1 MNERGGF
8 SAEESPLCQPCKVR
22 KNRVDLSL
30 EGRKSPLISNQIIKS
45 SIEKLKEITKID
57 FSVRGTDGSVVASTK
72 NTEDIDSETVKQFAL
87 SPADSQEVQGY
98 HFFKVIGEEGTAE
111 YALIARGAG
120 EDVHMIGR
128 ICVSQLQDLIT
139 AYRERYDKSNFIQN
153 LLLDNLLLVD
163 IYNRAKKLHIQAER
177 SRVVFIIESK
187 HEKDTESVEVLRNMF
202 SDEEGNFITEVDEK
216 SIILVQEL
224 ENPDD
229 DYNVVEQTASAIRDT
244 LNTEAMMDVRVA
256 AGTIIRDISQVSRS
270 YKEARMAL
278 NVGKI
283 FYGAERIHM
292 YNKLGIGRLI
302 FQLPES
308 LCRMFIKEV
317 FTKQQPETFDDET
330 LQTINMFFDNNLN
343 VSETARQLFVHRNTL
358 VYRLEKLDK
367 STGLD
372 IRRFDDALTFK
383 IALMV
388 ENYLQYLDGNQN

>member
-1 MNERGGF
+1 M
-8 SAEESPLCQPCKVR
+8 
-22 KNRVDLSL
+22 
-30 EGRKSPLISNQIIKS
+30 ISNQIIKS

-57 FSVRGTDGSVVASTK
+57 FSVRGTDGSVAASTQGS
-72 NTEDIDSETVKQFAL
+72 EDVDAATVRQFAS
-87 SPADSQEVQGY
+87 SPADSQEVQGH
-98 HFFKVIGEEGTAE
+98 HFFKVMGEEDQTE
-111 YALIARGAG
+111 YILIARGAG

-128 ICVSQLQDLIT
+128 ICVSQLQDLVM
-139 AYRERYDKSNFIQN
+139 AYRERFDKSNFIQN

-163 IYNRAKKLHIQAER
+163 IYNRAKKLHIVSER
-177 SRVVFIIESK
+177 SRVVFIIETR
-187 HEKDTESVEVLRNMF
+187 HEKDTESMEVLRNMF
-202 SDEEGNFITEVDEK
+202 SDEEGHFITEVDEK

-224 ENPDD
+224 EAGGDNYEDI
-229 DYNVVEQTASAIRDT
+229 EQTANSIRDT
-244 LNTEAMMDVRVA
+244 LNTEAMTDVRVA
-256 AGTIIRDISQVSRS
+256 AGPIIHDISQVSRS

-283 FYGAERIHM
+283 FYSAERVHM

-302 FQLPES
+302 YQLPES

-317 FTKQQPETFDDET
+317 FTKQQPDTFDEET
-330 LQTINMFFDNNLN
+330 LQTINMFFDNSLN

-372 IRRFDDALTFK
+372 IRKFDDALTFK

-388 ENYLQYLDGNQN
+388 ESYLHYLDSTVS

>member
-1 MNERGGF
+1 M
-8 SAEESPLCQPCKVR
+8 
-22 KNRVDLSL
+22 
-30 EGRKSPLISNQIIKS
+30 ISNQIIKS

-57 FSVRGTDGSVVASTK
+57 FSVRGTDGMVVASTQSS
-72 NTEDIDSETVKQFAL
+72 EDVDADTVRQFSS
-87 SPADSQEVQGY
+87 SPADSQEVQSH
-98 HFFKVIGEEGTAE
+98 HFFKVTGDEDSPE
-111 YALIARGAG
+111 YILIARGSG

-163 IYNRAKKLHIQAER
+163 IYNRAKKLHIAAER
-177 SRVVFIIESK
+177 DRVVYIIETR
-187 HEKDTESVEVLRNMF
+187 HEKDTESMEVLRNMF
-202 SDEEGNFITEVDEK
+202 SEDEGHFITEVDEK

-224 ENPDD
+224 LQGD
-229 DYNVVEQTASAIRDT
+229 DYDTIAHTSEAIRDT
-244 LNTEAMMDVRVA
+244 LNSEAMTDVRVA
-256 AGTIIRDISQVSRS
+256 AGTIIKDISQVSRS

-283 FYGAERIHM
+283 FYSAERVHM

-302 FQLPES
+302 YQLPES

-317 FTKQQPETFDDET
+317 FTKQQPDTFDDET

-367 STGLD
+367 ATGLD
-372 IRRFDDALTFK
+372 IRTFDDALTFK

-388 ENYLQYLDGNQN
+388 ENYLHYLDGGQV

>member
-1 MNERGGF
+1 M
-8 SAEESPLCQPCKVR
+8 
-22 KNRVDLSL
+22 
-30 EGRKSPLISNQIIKS
+30 ISNQIIKS

-72 NTEDIDSETVKQFAL
+72 NTEDIDSETVKQFVL

-98 HFFKVIGEEGTAE
+98 HFFKVVGEEETAE
-111 YALIARGAG
+111 YVLIARGAG

-128 ICVSQLQDLIT
+128 ICVCQLQDLIT

-177 SRVVFIIESK
+177 SRIVFIIEYR

-229 DYNVVEQTASAIRDT
+229 DYDVVQQTAGTIRDT
-244 LNTEAMMDVRVA
+244 LNTEAMTDVRVA
-256 AGTIIRDISQVSRS
+256 VGTIIRDISQVSRS

-283 FYGAERIHM
+283 FYGAERVHM

-302 FQLPES
+302 YQLPES

-317 FTKQQPETFDDET
+317 FTRQQPETFDDET

-388 ENYLQYLDGNQN
+388 ENYLQYLDGNQS